1 MKLFNEATPIYLQ
14 LRLHIE
20 ERILSGI
27 LKDEDPI
34 PSLRIMAR
42 DYNLNP
48 ITVGNALSALVEEGI
63 LQKKRGVGI
72 FVAPGAKDRIISNR
86 GQDFITEK
94 LEPTLK
100 LAKQLQ
106 FPKQQIISIIDTLY
120 GGTNE

>member
-27 LKDEDPI
+27 LKDEEAI
-34 PSLRIMAR
+34 PSLRTMAR

-48 ITVGNALSALVEEGI
+48 ITVGNAVSVLVDEGI
-63 LQKKRGVGI
+63 LTKKRGVGI
-72 FVAPGAKDRIISNR
+72 FVAPKARQLIIGKRSK
-86 GQDFITEK
+86 DFIAEK

-100 LAKQLQ
+100 LARQLEL
-106 FPKQQIISIIDTLY
+106 PKQQLISIINNLY

>member
-20 ERILSGI
+20 ELILSGV
-27 LKDEDPI
+27 LKDEDAI

-48 ITVGNALSALVEEGI
+48 ITVGNAVSALVEEGI

-72 FVAPGAKDRIISNR
+72 FVAPNARQLIITMRSK
-86 GQDFITEK
+86 DFITEK

-100 LAKQLQ
+100 LAKQLEL
-106 FPKQQIISIIDTLY
+106 PKQMIINIIDSLY
-120 GGTNE
+120 GGTHE

>member
-27 LKDEDPI
+27 LKDEEAI

-48 ITVGNALSALVEEGI
+48 ITVGNAVSVLVDEGI
-63 LQKKRGVGI
+63 LTKKRGVGI
-72 FVAPGAKDRIISNR
+72 FVAPQARQLIIGKRSK
-86 GQDFITEK
+86 DFIAEK

-100 LAKQLQ
+100 LARQLEL
-106 FPKQQIISIIDTLY
+106 PKQQLIDLINNLY